1 MQIHCA
7 KYCAYT
13 IQFNSHL
20 KSKEEDEY
28 CVLWIGMMMLTVLTF
43 ISLLSFLSRLFKI
56 KDRVY
61 IYFWAK
67 H

>member
-7 KYCAYT
+7 EYCAYT
-13 IQFNSHL
+13 IQFNPHL
-20 KSKEEDEY
+20 KSKEEDKC
-28 CVLWIGMMMLTVLTF
+28 CVLWIGVMMILTVLTF

-61 IYFWAK
+61 IYF
-67 H
+67 